1 MRSPAQSVSFNKP
14 SVASD
19 SQQYPEN
26 RSAIALVSNHFVEQV
41 AHWRKGSGGRTRL
54 SSEILAASAA
64 AAHFCVVL
72 MTAVVASSVYIELSN
87 RSVDEEAGCY
97 IWITLFAATVFVG
110 GFERFGGY

>member
-1 MRSPAQSVSFNKP
+1 MRSPAQNVSFNKAP
-14 SVASD
+14 VASD
-19 SQQYPEN
+19 SQQYPEG
-26 RSAIALVSNHFVEQV
+26 RSTIALVSNNFVKQV
-41 AHWRKGSGGRTRL
+41 AHWRGSGGRTRL

-64 AAHFCVVL
+64 AVDFCVVL